1 MVSSHLDIFC
11 LAFISNSIWFSSLP
25 VNSLNVINRLE
36 FGNSKEFYESL
47 KWAYAHKLQFL
58 DIGVSQL
65 YEENKIVPHDSL
77 INFKEQFGAE
87 SMIRKVMELK
97 L

>member
-1 MVSSHLDIFC
+1 MIDYQYQNLQI
-11 LAFISNSIWFSSLP
+11 SSLQ
-25 VNSLNVINRLE
+25 I
-36 FGNSKEFYESL
+36 YAAL
-47 KWAYAHKLQFL
+47 KWVYKNKLQFL

-65 YEENKIVPHDSL
+65 YEGNKIIPHDSL
-77 INFKEQFGAE
+77 INFKEQFGAK